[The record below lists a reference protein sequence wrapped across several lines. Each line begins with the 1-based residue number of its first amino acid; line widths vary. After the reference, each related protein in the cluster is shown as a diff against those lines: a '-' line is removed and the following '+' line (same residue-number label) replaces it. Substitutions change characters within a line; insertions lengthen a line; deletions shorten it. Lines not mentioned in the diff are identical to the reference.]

1 MAYILGALES
11 PNSGAQK
18 CIGKWL
24 RENDSFKKYRTF
36 CILFAIIGS
45 FCFVLP
51 HSCLQSICRTQCQ
64 LSDAFKKVKFG
75 LCTKEIWT
83 NLNIYVLPIFQPQK
97 FRQIYISYNH
107 WYKLLI
113 AFIRS
118 SIYPRVPELWIYQE
132 IGLSEYLLQHFIR
145 GQTILFIHE
154 NILANYH
161 RLLISHPPP

>member
-1 MAYILGALES
+1 MLLRHGDLATLSSVVSPRTPRPRSRLPRVHILLADSLERHVPILPRHCNCNATCFSLFLDVGMAYILGALES

-75 LCTKEIWT
+75 LRSKEIWS
-83 NLNIYVLPIFQPQK
+83 NLNIYVL
-97 FRQIYISYNH
+97 QIVVHSGSR
-107 WYKLLI
+107 
-113 AFIRS
+113 A
-118 SIYPRVPELWIYQE
+118 ELT
-132 IGLSEYLLQHFIR
+132 GTN
-145 GQTILFIHE
+145 G
-154 NILANYH
+154 
-161 RLLISHPPP
+161 

>member
-1 MAYILGALES
+1 MKWFSQLERGITPPLILSSDRGLSVRPIWPILQHRHPFDRCIPFLYCPFPGLCLDIRCCNATCFSLFLDVGMAYILGALES

-64 LSDAFKKVKFG
+64 LLNAF
-75 LCTKEIWT
+75 
-83 NLNIYVLPIFQPQK
+83 
-97 FRQIYISYNH
+97 
-107 WYKLLI
+107 LI
-113 AFIRS
+113 S
-118 SIYPRVPELWIYQE
+118 SIQHPRPELTA
-132 IGLSEYLLQHFIR
+132 LQ
-145 GQTILFIHE
+145 
-154 NILANYH
+154 
-161 RLLISHPPP
+161 